1 MAERWGQV
9 DISGFFSIA
18 YRNGLTQMAASPSFQ
33 SSIYFII
40 FSFLGLVGFLFVSF
54 FIFFFCYCAKLNTV
68 LTPVLRLGE
77 PTVPT
82 QPAPFSRSHHRGRI
96 SPSWP
101 SVLDLQ
107 WTRFV
112 TLVWGL
118 HPEKRRPWMILV
130 DCTVMLYQLIWMFL
144 TFNNELSFLLLL
156 LFL

>member
-1 MAERWGQV
+1 MGWHKWQ
-9 DISGFFSIA
+9 
-18 YRNGLTQMAASPSFQ
+18 LHLASNLP
-33 SSIYFII
+33 FILL
-40 FSFLGLVGFLFVSF
+40 FFLFWVWLDF
-54 FIFFFCYCAKLNTV
+54 CLFLFLFFFCYCAKLNTV

-82 QPAPFSRSHHRGRI
+82 QPAPFSQSHHRGRI

-144 TFNNELSFLLLL
+144 TFNNELSFFIIIIIFVVVEGLGKANRQ
-156 LFL
+156 